1 MRYGTGVALVLT
13 AGLLWSFQGLLIR
26 QIDGAGPW
34 AILFWRSLS
43 MFPVVFLFLAWRT
56 GGAPLPAIR
65 AAGAAAVLG
74 GIGLVVAM
82 GGAIVAFQSTTV
94 ANAAFLFAAS
104 PFLAAVLG
112 RILLGE
118 AVAARTGIAMAIA
131 LLGVFL
137 MVRDG
142 LAAGAW
148 LGNIAA
154 LVSAVGFASFT
165 VALRWRRLTD
175 SLPTSVLG
183 SFFAVVV
190 GGIAALHMDQ
200 PLNLPVPDL
209 LWCALMG
216 AVTLSGGMILY
227 TFGSR
232 VVPSGELALLASIEV
247 MLAPFWVWLLLNET
261 ASPATF
267 LGGAIIL
274 VALLFNTLSAKRQL
288 ATV

>member
-43 MFPVVFLFLAWRT
+43 MLPVVFLFLSWRT

-65 AAGAAAVLG
+65 AAGAAGVLG
-74 GIGLVVAM
+74 GIGLVAAM

-131 LLGVFL
+131 LLGIFL

-154 LVSAVGFASFT
+154 LVSAAGFASFT

-183 SFFAVVV
+183 SFFAVIV

-232 VVPSGELALLASIEV
+232 VVPSAELALLANIEV
-247 MLAPFWVWLLLNET
+247 MLAPFWVWLLLSET

-288 ATV
+288 ATA